1 MTMNCFK
8 TSRWVLIAL
17 SSVLAFPGLAAPKW
31 EVVVLNDQG
40 MFYIDA
46 NSITQEAGRK
56 VLWSAIDYKKTQMT
70 AQGQPYLSA
79 QTQLMVNCEAKMA
92 RVMHLTHYSGA
103 MLTGKVVSRQGMLHD
118 WMDIDPTSAIHKIA
132 RRVC

>member
-1 MTMNCFK
+1 MNMTCFK
-8 TSRWVLIAL
+8 TSTLVLIAL
-17 SSVLAFPGLAAPKW
+17 SSALATPGVAAPKW
-31 EVVVLNDQG
+31 EVIVLNDQG

-46 NSITQEAGRK
+46 NSVTQEAGRK
-56 VLWSAIDYKKTQMT
+56 VLWSAIDYKKTQTT

-118 WMDIDPTSAIHKIA
+118 WMEIDPTSAVQRIA

>member
-8 TSRWVLIAL
+8 TSRGMLIAL
-17 SSVLAFPGLAAPKW
+17 SSVLAFPGMAAPKW
-31 EVVVLNDQG
+31 EVIVLNDQG

-46 NSITQEAGRK
+46 NSVTQEVGRK

-70 AQGQPYLSA
+70 AQGQPYQSA

>member
-1 MTMNCFK
+1 MNMTYFK
-8 TSRWVLIAL
+8 IFTIVLIAL
-17 SSVLAFPGLAAPKW
+17 SSALAAPAMAAPKW
-31 EVVVLNDQG
+31 EVIVLNDQG

-46 NSITQEAGRK
+46 NSVTQEAGRK
-56 VLWSAIDYKKTQMT
+56 VLWSAIDYKKTHTT

-118 WMDIDPTSAIHKIA
+118 WMDIDPTSAIQRIA

>member
-1 MTMNCFK
+1 MNMTYFT
-8 TSRWVLIAL
+8 TSTWVLIAL
-17 SSVLAFPGLAAPKW
+17 FSVLAAPGMAAPKW
-31 EVVVLNDQG
+31 EVIVLNDQG

-46 NSITQEAGRK
+46 NSVTQEAGRK
-56 VLWSAIDYKKTQMT
+56 VLWSVIDYKKTQMT
-70 AQGQPYLSA
+70 AQGQPYQSA

-92 RVMHLTHYSGA
+92 RVMHLTYYSGA

-118 WMDIDPTSAIHKIA
+118 WMDIDPTSAIQRIA

>member
-1 MTMNCFK
+1 MNCFK

-79 QTQLMVNCEAKMA
+79 QTQFMVNCEAKMA

-118 WMDIDPTSAIHKIA
+118 WMDIDPTSAIQRIA

>member
-1 MTMNCFK
+1 MTYFK
-8 TSRWVLIAL
+8 IFTIVLIAL
-17 SSVLAFPGLAAPKW
+17 SSALAAPAMAAPKW
-31 EVVVLNDQG
+31 EVIVLNDQG

-46 NSITQEAGRK
+46 NSVTQEAGRK
-56 VLWSAIDYKKTQMT
+56 VLWSAIDYKKTQTT

-118 WMDIDPTSAIHKIA
+118 WMDIDPTSAIQRIA

>member
-1 MTMNCFK
+1 
-8 TSRWVLIAL
+8 VLIAL

-46 NSITQEAGRK
+46 NSVTQEAGRK

-118 WMDIDPTSAIHKIA
+118 WMDIDPTSAIQRIA

>member
-1 MTMNCFK
+1 MNMTYFK
-8 TSRWVLIAL
+8 IFTIVLIAL
-17 SSVLAFPGLAAPKW
+17 SSALAFPGMAAPKW
-31 EVVVLNDQG
+31 EVIVLNDQG

-46 NSITQEAGRK
+46 NSVTQESGRK
-56 VLWSAIDYKKTQMT
+56 VLWSAIDYKKTQTT

-118 WMDIDPTSAIHKIA
+118 WMDIDPTSAIQRIA

>member
-1 MTMNCFK
+1 MTTNCFK

-17 SSVLAFPGLAAPKW
+17 SSVLAFPGMAAPKW

-46 NSITQEAGRK
+46 NSVTQESGRK
-56 VLWSAIDYKKTQMT
+56 VLWSAIDYKKTQTT

-118 WMDIDPTSAIHKIA
+118 WMDIDPTSAIQRIA

>member
-1 MTMNCFK
+1 MNMTDFK
-8 TSRWVLIAL
+8 IFTIVLIAL
-17 SSVLAFPGLAAPKW
+17 SSALAFPGMAAPKW
-31 EVVVLNDQG
+31 EVIVLNDQG

-46 NSITQEAGRK
+46 NSVTQEAGRK
-56 VLWSAIDYKKTQMT
+56 VLWSAIDYKKTQTT

-118 WMDIDPTSAIHKIA
+118 WMDIDPTSAIQRIA

>member
-1 MTMNCFK
+1 MTNFK
-8 TSRWVLIAL
+8 TSILVLIVL
-17 SSVLAFPGLAAPKW
+17 SSVLAAPGMAAPKW
-31 EVVVLNDQG
+31 EVIVLNDQG

-46 NSITQEAGRK
+46 NSIEQEAGRK
-56 VLWSAIDYKKTQMT
+56 VLWSAIDYKKTQTT
-70 AQGQPYLSA
+70 AEGKPYLSA
-79 QTQLMVNCEAKMA
+79 QTQLMINCKAKMA

>member
-1 MTMNCFK
+1 MTNFK
-8 TSRWVLIAL
+8 TSILVLIAL
-17 SSVLAFPGLAAPKW
+17 SSVLAAPGMAAPKW
-31 EVVVLNDQG
+31 EVIVLNDQG

-46 NSITQEAGRK
+46 NSIEQEAGRK
-56 VLWSAIDYKKTQMT
+56 VLWSAIDYKKTQTT
-70 AQGQPYLSA
+70 AEGKPYLSA
-79 QTQLMVNCEAKMA
+79 QTQLMINCKAKMA

>member
-118 WMDIDPTSAIHKIA
+118 WMDIDPTSAIQRIA

>member
-1 MTMNCFK
+1 MNCFK

-46 NSITQEAGRK
+46 NSIEQEAGRK

>member
-8 TSRWVLIAL
+8 TSRGMLIAL
-17 SSVLAFPGLAAPKW
+17 SSVLAFPGMAAPKW
-31 EVVVLNDQG
+31 EVIVLNDLG

-46 NSITQEAGRK
+46 NSVTQEVGRK

-70 AQGQPYLSA
+70 AQGQAYLSA

-118 WMDIDPTSAIHKIA
+118 WMDIDPTSAIQRIA

>member
-1 MTMNCFK
+1 MNMTYFK
-8 TSRWVLIAL
+8 ISTFVLIAL
-17 SSVLAFPGLAAPKW
+17 SSFLALPGMAAPKW
-31 EVVVLNDQG
+31 EVIVLNDQG
-40 MFYIDA
+40 TFYIDA
-46 NSITQEAGRK
+46 NSVTQEAGRK
-56 VLWSAIDYKKTQMT
+56 VLWSAIDYKKTQTT

-118 WMDIDPTSAIHKIA
+118 WMDIDPTSAIQRIA

>member
-1 MTMNCFK
+1 MNCFK
-8 TSRWVLIAL
+8 TSRGMLIAL
-17 SSVLAFPGLAAPKW
+17 SSVLAFPGMAAPKW
-31 EVVVLNDQG
+31 EVIVLNDQG

-46 NSITQEAGRK
+46 NSVTQEAGRK
-56 VLWSAIDYKKTQMT
+56 VLWSVIDYKKTQMT
-70 AQGQPYLSA
+70 AQGQPYQSA

-92 RVMHLTHYSGA
+92 RVMHLTYYSGA

-118 WMDIDPTSAIHKIA
+118 WMDIDPTSAIQRIA

>member
-1 MTMNCFK
+1 MNMTNFK
-8 TSRWVLIAL
+8 TSTLVLIAL
-17 SSVLAFPGLAAPKW
+17 SSVLAAPGMAAPKW
-31 EVVVLNDQG
+31 EVIVLNDQG

-46 NSITQEAGRK
+46 NSIEQEAGRK

-70 AQGQPYLSA
+70 AEGKPYLSA
-79 QTQLMVNCEAKMA
+79 QTQLMINCKAKMA

>member
-1 MTMNCFK
+1 MNMTYFK
-8 TSRWVLIAL
+8 TFTIVLIAL
-17 SSVLAFPGLAAPKW
+17 SSALAAPAMAAPKW
-31 EVVVLNDQG
+31 EVIVLNDQG

-46 NSITQEAGRK
+46 NSVTQEAGRK
-56 VLWSAIDYKKTQMT
+56 VLWSVIDYKKTQMT

-118 WMDIDPTSAIHKIA
+118 WMDIDPTSAIQRIA

>member
-1 MTMNCFK
+1 MNMTYFK
-8 TSRWVLIAL
+8 IFTIVLIAL
-17 SSVLAFPGLAAPKW
+17 SSALAAPAMAAPKW
-31 EVVVLNDQG
+31 EVIVLNDQG

-46 NSITQEAGRK
+46 NSVTQEAGRK
-56 VLWSAIDYKKTQMT
+56 VLWSAIDYKKTQTT

-92 RVMHLTHYSGA
+92 RVMQLTHYSGA

-118 WMDIDPTSAIHKIA
+118 WMDIDPTSAIQRIA